1 MMRKIHS
8 RERRNGLD
16 AIFIIQMILIGM
28 LVLYVAILLLRR
40 GESATPFSEMEQ
52 AVEASWS
59 DSEMKAADARM
70 FRRNY
75 QLNPHDYDGVMLW
88 FREGTMEVDE
98 VLLVKLKSE
107 EQSEAVVKAIEARR
121 DSRKESFQGYGAR
134 QTKLI
139 EDSIIDVRGNY
150 ILFVIREDAEQVD
163 RAFQKAL

>member
-28 LVLYVAILLLRR
+28 LVLYVAILLLRK
-40 GESATPFSEMEQ
+40 GESDTPFAEMKQ
-52 AVEASWS
+52 AVETSLDGS
-59 DSEMKAADARM
+59 GMQEADHKM

-75 QLNPHDYDGVMLW
+75 QLNANDYDGVMLW
-88 FREGTMEVDE
+88 FQEGTMEVDE

-107 EQSEAVVKAIEARR
+107 EQSDAVVEAIEARR
-121 DSRKESFQGYGAR
+121 DSRKESFQGYGAS

-150 ILFVIREDAEQVD
+150 ILFVIKEDAEKID

>member
-1 MMRKIHS
+1 MMRRIHS
-8 RERRNGLD
+8 RERKNGLD
-16 AIFIIQMILIGM
+16 AIFVVQMILIGM
-28 LVLYVAILLLRR
+28 LVLYVSILLLRK
-40 GESATPFSEMEQ
+40 GESDTSFAEMKQ
-52 AVEASWS
+52 AVEAALTG
-59 DSEMKAADARM
+59 SEMKEADHKM

-75 QLNPHDYDGVMLW
+75 QLNANDYDGVMLW

-107 EQSEAVVKAIEARR
+107 EQSDAVVEAIEARR
-121 DSRKESFQGYGAR
+121 DSRKESFQGYGAS

-150 ILFVIREDAEQVD
+150 ILFVIRKDAEKID